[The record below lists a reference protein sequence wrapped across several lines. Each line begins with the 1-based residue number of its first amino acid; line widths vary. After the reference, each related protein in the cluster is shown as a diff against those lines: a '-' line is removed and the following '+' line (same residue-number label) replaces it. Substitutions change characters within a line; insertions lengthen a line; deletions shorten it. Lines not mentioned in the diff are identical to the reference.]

1 MNWVQVNWQSAAPAS
16 QRSWVQIPYGP
27 ETNKLLLQLAY
38 VFQNNKNFTGNSYF
52 NSTLFTI
59 ALQKSL
65 SLLFVCLKIYTCSIR
80 GFRCSL
86 AVSKSSLFGLHLD
99 REIFQKPF
107 YTSVTFSQISSQN
120 IKPHNQCIKQSKA
133 RNEKVKTCECSV
145 EKKKKHRADSDQGSW
160 FSHRS
165 EKCAKKKC
173 FFVAVVF

>member
-38 VFQNNKNFTGNSYF
+38 VFQNNKNFTGSSYF

-80 GFRCSL
+80 GFSCSL

-145 EKKKKHRADSDQGSW
+145 EKKKNIALTVTRVRGFPIVQKSAL
-160 FSHRS
+160 
-165 EKCAKKKC
+165 KKKC